1 MRKRTIGY
9 IVYYVLFALFAIYGT
24 VKHWPIQIFVAIILL
39 VEILCCLGGEH
50 AVSSLG
56 YHTRAP
62 SMTASMDPKPKRD
75 FSSLP
80 LVSSLLIL
88 LPPILYFVIY
98 TVVWCLL

>member
-1 MRKRTIGY
+1 
-9 IVYYVLFALFAIYGT
+9 
-24 VKHWPIQIFVAIILL
+24 
-39 VEILCCLGGEH
+39 
-50 AVSSLG
+50 
-56 YHTRAP
+56 
-62 SMTASMDPKPKRD
+62 MTASMDPKPKRD

>member
-1 MRKRTIGY
+1 MSKRTIGY

-24 VKHWPIQIFVAIILL
+24 VKHWPMQIFVAIILL
-39 VEILCCLGGEH
+39 VEILCCLGGDN

-62 SMTASMDPKPKRD
+62 STTASMDPKPKRD

-80 LVSSLLIL
+80 FVSSLLIL